1 MVREP
6 RNYSIWGT
14 ILRIEAQ
21 KFLVTVRATVEDYSG
36 PDASFIEREECPT
49 YAAAYE
55 KQVEMVRELS
65 ARLKSQGNTIA
76 NVNLD
81 A

>member
-14 ILRIEAQ
+14 ILRIEAT
-21 KFLVTVRATVEDYSG
+21 KFLVTVRATVDDYAG
-36 PDASFIEREECPT
+36 PDASFVERVECPT
-49 YAAAYE
+49 HAAAYE
-55 KQVEMVRELS
+55 KQVEMVRDLS
-65 ARLKSQGNTIA
+65 ARLRAQGNKVA

>member
-14 ILRIEAQ
+14 ILRIEAT
-21 KFLVTVRATVEDYSG
+21 KYLVTVRATVDDYSG
-36 PDASFIEREECPT
+36 PDASFVERTECAT
-49 YAAAYE
+49 HAAAYQM
-55 KQVEMVRELS
+55 QVDMVRELS
-65 ARLKSQGNTIA
+65 ARLKAQGNTVA
-76 NVNLD
+76 SVNLD